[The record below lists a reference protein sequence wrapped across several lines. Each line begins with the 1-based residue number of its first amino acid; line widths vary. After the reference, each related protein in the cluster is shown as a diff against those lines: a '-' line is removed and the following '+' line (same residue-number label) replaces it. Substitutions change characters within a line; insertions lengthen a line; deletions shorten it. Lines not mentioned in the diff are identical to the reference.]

1 MKQAATLLLFGVSA
15 YAQEATSGFDLRAT
29 VTGQGVYSRE
39 LTETPRSGDPFLAG
53 ARVLLYPT
61 WKLNSHWTFTAS
73 LQAYTHP
80 FFETQFQTPGNGV
93 KADVLQASLNY
104 SRFWNRAAVNVRIGQ
119 LSSTFGSFLLR

>member
-39 LTETPRSGDPFLAG
+39 LTERPRSGDPVLAG

-61 WKLNSHWTFTAS
+61 WKLSSHWTFTAS

-80 FFETQFQTPGNGV
+80 FF
-93 KADVLQASLNY
+93 
-104 SRFWNRAAVNVRIGQ
+104 
-119 LSSTFGSFLLR
+119 